1 MGPRRKWAFDLNSE
15 SIPRE
20 TLPDPP
26 GFDHGS
32 ITTDEGSKTSTQ
44 LSKETEM
51 KQKRA
56 MEIAY
61 GPGKNIFMQGFMMWM
76 SGSQINIW
84 SMMITGMALINPIKA
99 IADTNRT
106 FARLDDGK
114 VDLTMPKLV
123 FIVLNIVRP
132 RPRAGSQSCIAP
144 HPRSLPLVAQAGVG
158 VALWKCGKMGLLP
171 LTSAD
176 WVSYLSIPV
185 PMERSG
191 IPISW

>member
-61 GPGKNIFMQGFMMWM
+61 GPGRNIFMQGFMMWM

-123 FIVLNIVRP
+123 FIVLNIVR
-132 RPRAGSQSCIAP
+132 RARASAP
-144 HPRSLPLVAQAGVG
+144 ARRLAIV
-158 VALWKCGKMGLLP
+158 
-171 LTSAD
+171 
-176 WVSYLSIPV
+176 
-185 PMERSG
+185 
-191 IPISW
+191 